1 MMNVAEIHDKLQNV
15 GYCST
20 PEINYTLFTA
30 LHVGKPILLEG
41 DPGSGK
47 TSLAKAVA
55 NAWGMPLIRCQMYDG
70 LTDDK
75 ILYDYDYQKQL
86 LTLEAIKPVLE
97 KSYAGLENPNDVI
110 QKVVKDFDFYGRDFL
125 IERPI
130 LRAINGDGRKV
141 LLIDELDK
149 APDSIEY
156 MLYEFLEGY
165 QITIPQYGEI
175 VCPDDQRPIVFIT
188 SNNYRELSKAMKRRC
203 AYLYIQQKT
212 KAEILEILMARCQI
226 DIKLAEGIALCLV
239 DARKRG
245 MKQTPSIAE
254 GIDWANAIKNQERT
268 RDLVMGSLSLLVKN
282 ERDMK
287 TMWAI
292 VTENG
297 DLLWQ

>member
-1 MMNVAEIHDKLQNV
+1 MMNVAEIHEKLQSV

-20 PEINYTLFTA
+20 PEIDYTLFTA

-55 NAWGMPLIRCQMYDG
+55 NAWDMPLIRCQMYDG

-110 QKVVKDFDFYGRDFL
+110 QKVVKDFDFYGKDFL

-141 LLIDELDK
+141 LLVDELDK

>member
-1 MMNVAEIHDKLQNV
+1 MMNVAEIHEKLQSV

-20 PEINYTLFTA
+20 PEIDYTLFTA

-55 NAWGMPLIRCQMYDG
+55 NAWDMPLIRCQMYDG

-110 QKVVKDFDFYGRDFL
+110 QKVVKDFDFYGKDFL